1 LFISPQGTKTEYD
14 RDLFHYSG
22 DEIRAMAKLTDL
34 SVEFIGEWNH
44 PRGQGMLAF
53 SL

>member
-1 LFISPQGTKTEYD
+1 LFISPQGLRRNTIAI
-14 RDLFHYSG
+14 LFIIRG
-22 DEIRAMAKLTDL
+22 DEIGAMAKLTDL

-44 PRGQGMLAF
+44 PRGQQMLAF